1 MPLCWFP
8 INGNAVD
15 DTAVSCEAK
24 DKARFIYAAMR
35 VSKIH
40 AIVTLCFIKKIVVK
54 LNVIGP
60 KVRELREQK
69 GWTQD
74 QFAVKL
80 QLAGWDTSQ
89 DSVSRLENG
98 ERRIPDLEL
107 FVLADVLGTKTDDLF
122 PKDVRGKIK
131 ALWPHDR
138 IKLARGQLP
147 PKQ

>member
-1 MPLCWFP
+1 VWFP
-8 INGNAVD
+8 INGNAFD
-15 DTAVSCEAK
+15 DMAVSCEAK
-24 DKARFIYAAMR
+24 DKARIIYAAMR

-40 AIVTLCFIKKIVVK
+40 AIVTLCFIKKTVVK

-60 KVRELREQK
+60 QVRELREQK

-107 FVLADVLGTKTDDLF
+107 FVLADVLGTKTDELF
-122 PKDVRGKIK
+122 PKELRGKIR
-131 ALWPHDR
+131 ALWPHYR
-138 IKLARGQLP
+138 IKLSRGQLP
-147 PKQ
+147 PKH